1 MGQFPGLFP
10 AVSLGFL
17 AWAATTPL
25 SVTDGPWMTVLLLPA
40 LLGSSTWGAGG
51 LHSVS
56 AGHCPCLCCGPPHL
70 LACSPSWSSLALNC
84 SLTKILVNYVGAAAW
99 WKTDENFDGLTTRN
113 ALVLWHGRL
122 IGWIPSFFFFLHA
135 PVTTQTV
142 FQVFQLLSLN
152 ALPCCKTNMI
162 STIRSNHPHYFS

>member
-122 IGWIPSFFFFLHA
+122 IGWIPSFFFFFTCTCHHSNSVPGFSA
-135 PVTTQTV
+135 FVSKCTT
-142 FQVFQLLSLN
+142 LL
-152 ALPCCKTNMI
+152 
-162 STIRSNHPHYFS
+162 